1 MISNK
6 FQHPPRST
14 IPNNNNFYNRDFSL
28 SNRATHN
35 SNVTY
40 GRYSNDNNS
49 FRGNFNKKEMSLSNN
64 RNTIYQAPTFYGKN
78 SQHSST
84 STSNCNDRMN
94 ISNNNRTMS
103 VNDST
108 NNNLLTSKKINTS
121 NDLNNINLSLI
132 HI

>member
-1 MISNK
+1 MNINDNSFDEKPVQSSMISNK

-40 GRYSNDNNS
+40 GRYSNDSNS

-64 RNTIYQAPTFYGKN
+64 RNTIYQAPTFYGN
-78 SQHSST
+78 YTQHSST
-84 STSNCNDRMN
+84 SRRNRNDRMYN
-94 ISNNNRTMS
+94 SNNNRRIY

-108 NNNLLTSKKINTS
+108 NNNLLTSKK
-121 NDLNNINLSLI
+121 
-132 HI
+132 